1 MSYGMLSIT
10 VDKTW
15 SDEPGYIMYYEGVS
29 TQDNKHRIL
38 SAHSSDGR
46 IWNKTNKDGPVLDI
60 GTTCDNSEMYDLLLC
75 RVFLLLIYSPTHSHP
90 SHHRIARI
98 YNDMIHRIDDGSQRM
113 YYVGQQQKNTAVG
126 VTKVE
131 YPSNGSKNKVPL
143 SLRSKRK
150 LPKG

>member
-1 MSYGMLSIT
+1 MREVWHAVMSYGMLSIT

-60 GTTCDNSEMYDLLLC
+60 GTTCDNSDDDTDTWDC
-75 RVFLLLIYSPTHSHP
+75 DGVGSPH
-90 SHHRIARI
+90 IL
-98 YNDMIHRIDDGSQRM
+98 RIDDGSQRM

>member
-1 MSYGMLSIT
+1 MLSIT

-60 GTTCDNSEMYDLLLC
+60 GTTYDNSDDDTDTWDC
-75 RVFLLLIYSPTHSHP
+75 DGVGSPH
-90 SHHRIARI
+90 IL
-98 YNDMIHRIDDGSQRM
+98 RIDDGSQRM

-126 VTKVE
+126 VTKLE

>member
-1 MSYGMLSIT
+1 MREVWHAVMSYGMLSIT

-60 GTTCDNSEMYDLLLC
+60 GTTCDNSE
-75 RVFLLLIYSPTHSHP
+75 I
-90 SHHRIARI
+90 
-98 YNDMIHRIDDGSQRM
+98 IDDGSQRM

>member
-1 MSYGMLSIT
+1 MLSIT

-60 GTTCDNSEMYDLLLC
+60 GTTCDNSDDDTDTWDC
-75 RVFLLLIYSPTHSHP
+75 DGVGSPH
-90 SHHRIARI
+90 IL
-98 YNDMIHRIDDGSQRM
+98 RIDDGSQRM

>member
-1 MSYGMLSIT
+1 MLSIT

-29 TQDNKHRIL
+29 TIDQKHRIL
-38 SAHSSDGR
+38 SARSSDGR
-46 IWNKTNKDGPVLDI
+46 AWIKNNEQGPVLDI
-60 GTTCDNSEMYDLLLC
+60 GDDDDETWDCDG
-75 RVFLLLIYSPTHSHP
+75 VGSPHIL
-90 SHHRIARI
+90 R
-98 YNDMIHRIDDGSQRM
+98 MDDGSQRM

-143 SLRSKRK
+143 SLRSNK
-150 LPKG
+150 PKSS

>member
-1 MSYGMLSIT
+1 VEPSPVSGTEESNSFDDGGVARCNVVRNASYNT

-60 GTTCDNSEMYDLLLC
+60 GTTYDNSDDDTDTWDCDGVGSPHILRRIQQ
-75 RVFLLLIYSPTHSHP
+75 RVW
-90 SHHRIARI
+90 R
-98 YNDMIHRIDDGSQRM
+98 N
-113 YYVGQQQKNTAVG
+113 
-126 VTKVE
+126 
-131 YPSNGSKNKVPL
+131 
-143 SLRSKRK
+143 
-150 LPKG
+150 

>member
-1 MSYGMLSIT
+1 MLSIT

-60 GTTCDNSEMYDLLLC
+60 GTTCDNSDDDTDTWDC
-75 RVFLLLIYSPTHSHP
+75 DGVGSPH
-90 SHHRIARI
+90 IL
-98 YNDMIHRIDDGSQRM
+98 RIDDGSQRM

-126 VTKVE
+126 VTKLE
-131 YPSNGSKNKVPL
+131 YASNGSKNKVPL